1 MANNNWYIFLR
12 LHAILCDR
20 LARIYE
26 RACLLAEEETKSST
40 NRKDSTA
47 IALRLK
53 PKPQIEIEDYYPAFL
68 DMVKNV
74 LDGNMESNTY
84 EDTLREMFGIHAY
97 IAFTLD
103 KVVQYAVRQLQHC
116 VTERTAVACTELFT
130 KEQKCN
136 GTGGP
141 CATAYRRSHLEMQ
154 YQRAAEKAV
163 QDENCFKIY
172 IYKKDCRM
180 TIELLD
186 TEPEDTKKVDE
197 TKKWNTY
204 KERYTDCTNTENKQ
218 RSPVYLNRNLRLY
231 KKRIS
236 NNNASKEKKNNQ
248 VGAEQQQQQ
257 QQETPQNNNNGNGGE
272 TSKRLLQDENNGN
285 NTNSGSKSTNNNK
298 NDQDANFSIL
308 DTFERKLN
316 ERPPERNQTEH
327 VGYDVSDETQCKF
340 NSQDSKIMFTVNKDS
355 YLYKISAFYR
365 ARQVRSLKIFL
376 KLILDLKRNI
386 LSFKIKIN
394 ISK

>member
-1 MANNNWYIFLR
+1 M
-12 LHAILCDR
+12 
-20 LARIYE
+20 
-26 RACLLAEEETKSST
+26 
-40 NRKDSTA
+40 
-47 IALRLK
+47 
-53 PKPQIEIEDYYPAFL
+53 
-68 DMVKNV
+68 
-74 LDGNMESNTY
+74 
-84 EDTLREMFGIHAY
+84 
-97 IAFTLD
+97 
-103 KVVQYAVRQLQHC
+103 
-116 VTERTAVACTELFT
+116 
-130 KEQKCN
+130 
-136 GTGGP
+136 
-141 CATAYRRSHLEMQ
+141 
-154 YQRAAEKAV
+154 
-163 QDENCFKIY
+163 
-172 IYKKDCRM
+172 
-180 TIELLD
+180 
-186 TEPEDTKKVDE
+186 
-197 TKKWNTY
+197 
-204 KERYTDCTNTENKQ
+204 
-218 RSPVYLNRNLRLY
+218 NRNLRLY

-365 ARQVRSLKIFL
+365 ARQVRSLNIFL